1 FQLLVCLYLQAED
14 GIRYR
19 NVTGVQTCALPILAP
34 AMAAMAHAVASV
46 VMAAMADAV
55 TSESKE
61 SSVRIILSTIHLCR
75 PLDSRI
81 LPGQT
86 LEMTSASCAMP
97 ARASLK
103 VCRISSMTKSIAA
116 AKVVMASASAGHAL
130 DVIPTTAKAG
140 LPNRLKMVNVL
151 QAPHGMTARARRS

>member
-1 FQLLVCLYLQAED
+1 VTATVTEAVDSALAAQALAVAGVTPMASHPPITSTAGQKTASEAL
-14 GIRYR
+14 GAAARPGAMTHHGTTLTMIRR
-19 NVTGVQTCALPILAP
+19 RMSFTPMAPGTTAP

-103 VCRISSMTKSIAA
+103 VCRI
-116 AKVVMASASAGHAL
+116 
-130 DVIPTTAKAG
+130 
-140 LPNRLKMVNVL
+140 
-151 QAPHGMTARARRS
+151 